1 MTRWLIRAAA
11 LALLALLAV
20 ALWQHFAPRT
30 VPPPVPLT
38 GKIDL
43 IVLDKSD
50 RRMTVFRDGKAL
62 RSYDVAL
69 GFAPEGSKERQGDGK
84 TPEGEFTIDRRNPQS
99 AFHLSLG
106 IDYPRP
112 ADIARA
118 RAEDVSPGG
127 DIFIHGQPNLLPFD
141 IIRTGDWTHGCIAVS
156 NLEIEELW
164 RVTPIGTTVV
174 IRP

>member
-11 LALLALLAV
+11 LALLVLLAV
-20 ALWQHFAPRT
+20 ALWQHFAPRP

-38 GKIDL
+38 GEIDL

-50 RRMTVFRDGKAL
+50 RRMTLFREDKAL

-69 GFAPEGSKERQGDGK
+69 GFAPDGSKERQGDGK

-106 IDYPRP
+106 IDYPR
-112 ADIARA
+112 AQDRA
-118 RAEDVSPGG
+118 HAAALGVSPGG
-127 DIFIHGQPNLLPFD
+127 DIFFHGQPNLLPD
-141 IIRTGDWTHGCIAVS
+141 IIQRKGDWTEGCIALT
-156 NLEIEELW
+156 NAEIEELW
-164 RVTPIGTTVV
+164 RVTPIGTRV
-174 IRP
+174 IITP

>member
-11 LALLALLAV
+11 LALLVLLAV

-106 IDYPRP
+106 IDYPR
-112 ADIARA
+112 AQDRAHAAARGI
-118 RAEDVSPGG
+118 SPGG
-127 DIFIHGQPNLLPFD
+127 DIFFHGQPNLLPD
-141 IIRTGDWTHGCIAVS
+141 IIRRKGDWTEGCIALT
-156 NLEIEELW
+156 NAEIEELW
-164 RVTPIGTTVV
+164 RVTPIGTRV
-174 IRP
+174 IIMP

>member
-11 LALLALLAV
+11 LALLVLLAV
-20 ALWQHFAPRT
+20 TLWQHFAPRT

-38 GKIDL
+38 GEIDL

-106 IDYPRP
+106 IDYPR
-112 ADIARA
+112 AQDRAHAAARGI
-118 RAEDVSPGG
+118 SPGG
-127 DIFIHGQPNLLPFD
+127 DIFFHGQPNLLPD
-141 IIRTGDWTHGCIAVS
+141 IIRRKGDWTEGCIALT
-156 NLEIEELW
+156 NAEIEELW
-164 RVTPIGTTVV
+164 RVTPIGTRV
-174 IRP
+174 IITP